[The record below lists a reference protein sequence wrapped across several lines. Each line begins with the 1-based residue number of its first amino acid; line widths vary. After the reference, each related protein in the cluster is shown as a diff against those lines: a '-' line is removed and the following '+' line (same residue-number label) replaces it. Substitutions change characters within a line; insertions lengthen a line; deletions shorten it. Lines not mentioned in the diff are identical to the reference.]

1 MQACIK
7 IGRTRIGHAW
17 QRMLM
22 AKGAHDKGHV
32 QDQGCHTG
40 HPEAFWRAYRAGG
53 RAGGPVHYA
62 LYKPS
67 GVL

>member
-1 MQACIK
+1 
-7 IGRTRIGHAW
+7 
-17 QRMLM
+17 M